1 MTDIIIFNGLTVRD
15 HNMEYSTP
23 ISDIQN
29 PMIGPYRVRTYLEQN
44 NYNAEV
50 IDWFDCWSDEE
61 IIELISI
68 RYENGLKVIGFGT
81 TFLSVKSITGK
92 LLSEI
97 KCRWPDIKIICGG
110 QEPYEDMLGEH
121 PEKSKYLDVIFYG
134 HSEVALL
141 EYLKYLDNKPN
152 NHKTLTY
159 SSGVEYV
166 IAPDVNPYTNAT
178 DLSTV
183 WKKDDPVKYF
193 NTSVIEISRG
203 CMFKCKFCFSPLIG
217 RKKNDYT
224 RSPQNLADEIK
235 RNYDLFGI
243 THYVMADD
251 TFNESNEK
259 LEDIRKGIRL
269 SGIDI
274 TFTAYMRYELLHK
287 HKEQIN
293 TLLEMG
299 AIGTTFGIESLNP
312 QSRKAVGK
320 GLTTDQ
326 IYDLLYR
333 IKKTDRNFCVT
344 SGFISGLP
352 FENEEDTISTF
363 TDFLKMNENND
374 YLDGWYWSPLFI
386 LDNLKYLSSAFSK
399 EAHKYGYDIDPYVGT
414 WKNAIHPIK
423 TFDQAFSIC
432 NQLNDLIPDR
442 LGSGFGVS
450 DLISLGLNPL
460 EASKIKTNF
469 GQVMS
474 TFDQKRFSIFNQ
486 YKQEKLNGLIL

>member
-1 MTDIIIFNGLTVRD
+1 MRGNDANPVFQ
-15 HNMEYSTP
+15 
-23 ISDIQN
+23 IQN

-44 NYNAEV
+44 NYKAEIV
-50 IDWFDCWSDEE
+50 DWFDCWSEEE
-61 IIELISI
+61 ILDLIEL
-68 RYENGLKVIGFGT
+68 RYETGLKVLGFGT
-81 TFLSVKSITGK
+81 TFLSVKSVTSE
-92 LLSEI
+92 LLSKI
-97 KCRWPDIKIICGG
+97 KTKWPDIKIICGG

-121 PEKSKYLDVIFYG
+121 PEKSKYLDVVFYG

-152 NHKTLTY
+152 NHKALKY
-159 SSGVEYV
+159 NSGVEYV
-166 IAPDVNPYTNAT
+166 IAPDVNPYTNTT

-217 RKKNDYT
+217 RKRNDYT

-235 RNYDLFGI
+235 RNYDLFGV
-243 THYVMADD
+243 THYAMADD

-259 LEDIRKGIRL
+259 LEDIKKGIRL

-299 AIGTTFGIESLNP
+299 AVGATLGIETLNP
-312 QSRKAVGK
+312 ESRKVIGK
-320 GLTTDQ
+320 GMTTDQ

-333 IKKTDRNFCVT
+333 IKKTDKNFSIT

-352 FENEEDTISTF
+352 YETEDDTISSF
-363 TDFLKMNENND
+363 TEFLKMNDNND
-374 YLDGWYWSPLFI
+374 YLDGWVWAPLFI
-386 LDNLKYLSSAFSK
+386 LDNLKYLSSTFGK
-399 EAHKYGYDIDPYVGT
+399 EAHLYGYEVDPYLGT
-414 WKNAIHPIK
+414 WKNKSIPIK
-423 TFDQAFSIC
+423 TFDQASSIC
-432 NQLNDLIPDR
+432 DQLNSLVPGKIA
-442 LGSGFGVS
+442 SAFSVS
-450 DLISLGLNPL
+450 TLISLGLSPL

-474 TFDQKRFSIFNQ
+474 SFNSKRENIFNQ
-486 YKQEKLNGLIL
+486 YKQEKMSGFIL